1 MPTVVVT
8 SASRGIG
15 REFVRQYAA
24 DGWRVIAAC
33 RHPESVDAELRA
45 IGNGVRPIAMDVTDL
60 ASVEAVAR
68 EDADPV
74 DLLLNTAGIIGQ
86 GGDGPG
92 EVNYAEW
99 ARVLDINT
107 MGPVRVL
114 DAFADRLAAAG
125 GAKAITLTS
134 GLGSIGDVG
143 SGVELMY
150 RTSKAAVNMAMRARS
165 FTLAPRGITVAVI
178 NPGWVRTDMGGAGAL
193 DLARGERHRH
203 ARGSSTALTPEQT
216 GSFLNWRGAAIR
228 GDARSGTG
236 ERALAAR
243 AVLVPDG
250 HDTSWPRAH
259 LDRGRGTRSGARR
272 CGGGGKDMLDQ
283 WADTPPRPD
292 RPDRGA

>member
-24 DGWRVIAAC
+24 EGWRVIAAC

-45 IGNGVRPIAMDVTDL
+45 MGNGVRPIAMDVTDL

-99 ARVLDINT
+99 VRVLDINT

-134 GLGSIGDVG
+134 GLGSIGDAG
-143 SGVELMY
+143 SGGQLMY

-165 FTLAPRGITVAVI
+165 FTLAPRGITVAVL
-178 NPGWVRTDMGGAGAL
+178 NPGWVRTDMGGAGGSISPEESVTAM
-193 DLARGERHRH
+193 RGII
-203 ARGSSTALTPEQT
+203 AALTPAET
-216 GSFLNWRGAAIR
+216 GSFLNWRG
-228 GDARSGTG
+228 TG
-236 ERALAAR
+236 Y
-243 AVLVPDG
+243 P
-250 HDTSWPRAH
+250 W
-259 LDRGRGTRSGARR
+259 
-272 CGGGGKDMLDQ
+272 
-283 WADTPPRPD
+283 
-292 RPDRGA
+292 

>member
-45 IGNGVRPIAMDVTDL
+45 FGDGVRPIAMDVTDL

-68 EDADPV
+68 EDDEPV

-86 GGDGPG
+86 GDDGPG

-125 GAKAITLTS
+125 GRQ
-134 GLGSIGDVG
+134 GDHADQRHRAR
-143 SGVELMY
+143 SATPAPAAQLMY
-150 RTSKAAVNMAMRARS
+150 RTSKAAVNMAMRARVVQ
-165 FTLAPRGITVAVI
+165 PRAA
-178 NPGWVRTDMGGAGAL
+178 RHHRGGDQPRLGADRHGRRRRL
-193 DLARGERHRH
+193 DLARGERRGH
-203 ARGSSTALTPEQT
+203 AR
-216 GSFLNWRGAAIR
+216 
-228 GDARSGTG
+228 D
-236 ERALAAR
+236 
-243 AVLVPDG
+243 
-250 HDTSWPRAH
+250 H
-259 LDRGRGTRSGARR
+259 RR
-272 CGGGGKDMLDQ
+272 
-283 WADTPPRPD
+283 R
-292 RPDRGA
+292 